1 MQSSPKLI
9 AAQMSP
15 ERSQTMRATIHTEY
29 LQSGAIAK
37 VAFGMS
43 NTITIHKWGAKAV
56 LRALA
61 DCSERPVLSDD
72 TGVNYVLRFD
82 GNGVTFD
89 GGIHGT
95 YRTNDLDGLLQA
107 ALDVSGV
114 VAA

>member
-1 MQSSPKLI
+1 M
-9 AAQMSP
+9 
-15 ERSQTMRATIHTEY
+15 TTTIHTEY
-29 LQSGAIAK
+29 HQSGTIA
-37 VAFGMS
+37 VLRFGIT
-43 NTITIHKWGAKAV
+43 NTITLDPWGAKAV

-107 ALDVSGV
+107 ALDVTGV
-114 VAA
+114 IAA